1 MNFIAGKI
9 RIISHEKLKI
19 MLRLHQSFRFKME
32 VLFEIIKMQASAQN
46 ISKEGF
52 QYLKEMH
59 LEA

>member
-9 RIISHEKLKI
+9 RIISHEKLEI
-19 MLRLHQSFRFKME
+19 MLRLHQLFRFKME

-46 ISKEGF
+46 ISKEDF

-59 LEA
+59 PEA